1 MKVLVLGGGGR
12 EHALAWRLSQDAEV
26 HSAPGNPGIAD
37 VATVHSIAL
46 TEAQKIVQLA
56 RDLQPDLIVI
66 GPEDPL
72 ITGLADQLCCAGQ
85 TVFGPSAAAA
95 RMEGSKAFSKA
106 VMTHAGVPTAAS
118 ETFTDFSAALHY
130 VETQFD
136 AGKQVA
142 VKASGNALG
151 KGVVVADRVEIAREA
166 LEAMLV
172 LREFGEA
179 GTTVVVE
186 ERLFGREFSLLTL
199 CSESG
204 LRSLPVAQDHKRA
217 FEGDEGPN
225 TGGMGTVSPVEWV
238 TPEMIAET
246 EDRVVRPAL
255 EALRSQGIGYRGVLF
270 SGLMATE
277 EGIKCLEY
285 NVRFGD
291 PETQSVMAR
300 VQSGFVEA
308 LLASAKGEPI
318 PEIEVAPCAA
328 VTVVVASAGYPGP
341 IEKGKVIEIP
351 VLPADVHLFHA
362 GTALKDGQ
370 LVTSGGRVFG
380 VTATGTN
387 MESAREK
394 AMAVAEKIQFEG
406 AWFRRDI
413 GATHVVK
420 N

>member
-1 MKVLVLGGGGR
+1 MRPGRTVLFLLAVL
-12 EHALAWRLSQDAEV
+12 LAGCGSPAAVKEAETSPQEGMAAAEV
-26 HSAPGNPGIAD
+26 
-37 VATVHSIAL
+37 
-46 TEAQKIVQLA
+46 
-56 RDLQPDLIVI
+56 
-66 GPEDPL
+66 
-72 ITGLADQLCCAGQ
+72 
-85 TVFGPSAAAA
+85 
-95 RMEGSKAFSKA
+95 
-106 VMTHAGVPTAAS
+106 TAA
-118 ETFTDFSAALHY
+118 
-130 VETQFD
+130 
-136 AGKQVA
+136 G
-142 VKASGNALG
+142 
-151 KGVVVADRVEIAREA
+151 R
-166 LEAMLV
+166 
-172 LREFGEA
+172 EA

-186 ERLFGREFSLLTL
+186 DRLFGREFSLLTL

-380 VTATGTN
+380 VTATGAN